1 MIYHIYDESP
11 AERFAALLDMVRRK
25 APELMKQGGL
35 VALPG
40 EVKPLTAAERRRIL
54 EMRKKGMKQAEIART
69 LGRSAGCVSRVC
81 VEALGPALN
90 YTRGPKRLKNIDP
103 AEVAALRAAGHAWE
117 DIAVKVGISRQVLR
131 ERRKEWE
138 AERVVRVEKAA

>member
-35 VALPG
+35 VALAG
-40 EVKPLTAAERRRIL
+40 EVKPLTAAERRRIV
-54 EMRKKGMKQAEIART
+54 EMRKRGMKQAEIART
-69 LGRSAGCVSRVC
+69 LGRSPGIVSRVC
-81 VEALGPALN
+81 VAALGPARDWA
-90 YTRGPKRLKNIDP
+90 RGPKRVKNIDP
-103 AEVAALRAAGHAWE
+103 AQVMALRAEGHAWE
-117 DIAVKVGISRQVLR
+117 DIALKVGISRQVLR
-131 ERRKEWE
+131 ERRKEWA